1 MSCGGREEE
10 MKMERE
16 KGKKYR
22 YGEGEK
28 KVQRT
33 ALQGCSSSPSSRIL
47 LSSGMSRISGLI
59 RSTLPTDSLD
69 VCDFFPAQ
77 G

>member
-1 MSCGGREEE
+1 
-10 MKMERE
+10 
-16 KGKKYR
+16 
-22 YGEGEK
+22 
-28 KVQRT
+28 VQRT

-59 RSTLPTDSLD
+59 RSTLPADSLD
-69 VCDFFPAQ
+69 VCDCFPAR